1 MRFQKELDISKSKT
15 KSTWPVNR
23 VVNRKRG
30 RSLMLGELG
39 EVVQRF
45 SVASRYKGGI
55 VNISIA
61 LATAKSLTHRYSRL
75 KMSRIDHKHS
85 WTKRLL

>member
-1 MRFQKELDISKSKT
+1 MSKSKT

-45 SVASRYKGGI
+45 SVASRCKDGI
-55 VNISIA
+55 VNISIV

-85 WTKRLL
+85 WTKRLF